1 MNRHIVVVGAAAAG
15 LAVTEQ
21 LRRLGYDGD
30 LSLVGAE
37 NHPPYDRPPLS
48 KRFLAGELSA
58 EQLRLA
64 EPEALDRL
72 ALSLHRGRRAVTA
85 DLDSRTVT
93 LDDGTVLTYTAL
105 VVATGVAPRGL
116 SGTGPSDG
124 GGEQGDVGR
133 PGPVGTL
140 KTLDDARALAE
151 QLRPGRR
158 VVIAGGGFLGTKTTW
173 TALALGCEVT
183 LVNRAATPLAV
194 LGDHVGSLVGER
206 LRAAGAA
213 LLTGRTVRAVHQ
225 RDGLPEAGRLTV
237 LLNDGTRLRAD
248 AVLGAIGSVPAT
260 DWLASTGLDLSDGVR
275 CDAGGRAAPGVYAC
289 GDVASWYHPRH
300 GGHLRLEHRMHAGEQ
315 ARVVAANLLGGTEVL
330 NSVPFFW
337 TDQGPHKIVVHG
349 LLTPGSDFKPL
360 EVDPERDRFT
370 GVYRLGGRPV
380 AVLAWN
386 SPKEALRLRR
396 ELLTDPQSAD
406 APTPAAPAE
415 PAAGTPVPQ

>member
-72 ALSLHRGRRAVTA
+72 SLSMHRGRRAVTA

-93 LDDGTVLTYTAL
+93 LDDGTVLTYTDL

-116 SGTGPSDG
+116 TGTGPSDG
-124 GGEQGDVGR
+124 GGEPGGVGR
-133 PGPVGTL
+133 PGPVGML

-158 VVIAGGGFLGTKTTW
+158 VVIAGGGFLGTETAW
-173 TALALGCEVT
+173 TAIALGCEVT

-194 LGDHVGSLVGER
+194 LGGHVGSLVGER
-206 LRAAGAA
+206 LRAAGAN
-213 LLTGRTVRAVHQ
+213 LLTGRT
-225 RDGLPEAGRLTV
+225 
-237 LLNDGTRLRAD
+237 
-248 AVLGAIGSVPAT
+248 
-260 DWLASTGLDLSDGVR
+260 
-275 CDAGGRAAPGVYAC
+275 
-289 GDVASWYHPRH
+289 
-300 GGHLRLEHRMHAGEQ
+300 
-315 ARVVAANLLGGTEVL
+315 
-330 NSVPFFW
+330 VPFFW

-349 LLTPGSDFKPL
+349 LLTPGAEFKPL

-370 GVYRLGGRPV
+370 GVYRLDGRPV

-396 ELLTDPQSAD
+396 ELLTDPQSAR
-406 APTPAAPAE
+406 APTPTAPAE
-415 PAAGTPVPQ
+415 PAAGMPVPQ